1 MENKLI
7 KDKRGISAI
16 GLFEFMVTAFIIIII
31 IATLLYAFGI
41 IDGELTGGNIIAGG
55 SNISNDSANTVG
67 KINTAF
73 LNTADLIGILFLF
86 GMVIAIILTGF
97 LTRERHPA
105 VLFIID
111 IIIIIFAYILAV
123 YISNSFETVL
133 GILPFTDL
141 IASNLN
147 NSSRFLLLLPKITLI
162 TGALTLIVTYAGIP
176 KTREE
181 DVAGF

>member
-1 MENKLI
+1 MKIN
-7 KDKRGISAI
+7 KDKRGII
-16 GLFEFMVTAFIIIII
+16 GIELFEFIVTAFIIIII
-31 IATLLYAFGI
+31 IATLLFAFGI
-41 IDGELTGGNIIAGG
+41 IDTELSGGNIVVGG
-55 SNISNDSANTVG
+55 SNISNDSTNTVG

-105 VLFIID
+105 VLFIVD
-111 IIIIIFAYILAV
+111 IIILIFAYILAV
-123 YISNSFETVL
+123 YISNSYETIL
-133 GILPFTDL
+133 GVLPFTDL
-141 IASNLN
+141 IASNLG

-162 TGALTLIVTYAGIP
+162 TGALTFIVTYAGIP